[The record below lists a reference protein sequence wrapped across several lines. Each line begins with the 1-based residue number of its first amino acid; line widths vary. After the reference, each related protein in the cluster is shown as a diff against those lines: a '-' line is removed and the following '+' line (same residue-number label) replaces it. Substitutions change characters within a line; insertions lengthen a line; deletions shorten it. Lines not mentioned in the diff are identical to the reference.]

1 MTRTENLPLV
11 PAKGRR
17 SYPPRVS
24 SFTRRFWEA
33 LGSGRWQT
41 TRCED
46 CSRQTFPP
54 KPVCPHCW
62 STRVGWGELSSRGR
76 LYSWTRIHAAPTA
89 FAGESPYAVG
99 IVDLD
104 SGIRLACRLH
114 PGDGVAWQADMA
126 VEMMVLQ
133 FEDGPLFAARPLNP
147 TPQSIGV

>member
-1 MTRTENLPLV
+1 MNDRDNLSCV
-11 PAKGRR
+11 QATGRS
-17 SYPPRVS
+17 SYPPRIS
-24 SFTRRFWEA
+24 SFTRPFWEG
-33 LGSGRWQT
+33 LRCGRWQT

-62 STRVGWGELSSRGR
+62 STRVAWSELSARGT

-104 SGIRLACRLH
+104 SGIRLACRLYER
-114 PGDGVAWQADMA
+114 GGAIWQTGMP
-126 VEMMVLQ
+126 VEMIVMQ
-133 FEDGPLFAARPLNP
+133 FEDGPLFAARPT
-147 TPQSIGV
+147 TPNQ